1 MAAEPLHPETG
12 GGPRRPLVGLALAAA
27 AGAALGLACPLSI
40 WLWLA
45 GAGVGLAAGA
55 WLSRGGLGSLAI
67 HLGALCVFALAG
79 QLQQP
84 AARPQSLARLI
95 PAVPVHI
102 ELVGVVAD
110 EPAAGTDAQGLPQWR
125 MRLAVEGLRV
135 RGDWQTASDFVTLV
149 WAEADPGAQ
158 PALGDRWR
166 ARGLLRA
173 PPAGA
178 RSRTLS
184 VRAVGGDA
192 APVATGVAY
201 PIRRWCERGRAW
213 CGDVLGRGLEDFPRE
228 AGLLRALILGY
239 RQELPPELFQ
249 AFSRTGTL
257 HVIAVSG
264 SHVAIFAG
272 IVVALIKMFG
282 LPRTRWVWVV
292 APALL
297 LYCMSTGLAPSAIRA
312 CIMALVFWSAT
323 LFDRRP
329 DGPSALGVSALL
341 ILAASPGQIQD
352 AGFILSFVAVAGL
365 MIFYPPLRDALARPQ
380 PVDPLTELPPARWL
394 VWLRAGSRATW
405 HLLAASIA
413 AWLVTTP
420 LTMTYFHLFS
430 PSGLLLNLAV
440 IPLAAVV
447 LFAGTLS
454 LLAAPFSDLLVEVV
468 NHAARLVVAGMVAL
482 VNGVDG
488 WPGSHFYVASPPAW
502 VLVGW
507 GAALLA
513 LFFGGARA
521 RRWTMVLLAAAGAW
535 SVRAALVDRS
545 VSGVIWARDETLAG
559 LVDLP
564 GSSEVLLDTGRS
576 YRGLELVQRLR
587 AEGVDRL
594 TAVVVTRARSD
605 AAGGVAAVL
614 REIPVD
620 ALWCAEGDTRSS
632 VFREVLAVAAE
643 RSIPVRRLRA
653 GESGE
658 WPGGVEWTVLGAEA
672 GHLDLRVA
680 RGPAALRWTG
690 SGAGGRGDQP
700 VTAWICADGAT
711 PAATAARV
719 IRPDPDPL
727 AIAPPN
733 TRLLADG
740 AALRWA
746 MADDRTWRA
755 PAPAWTAE

>member
-1 MAAEPLHPETG
+1 MAAEPLHPEAG

-27 AGAALGLACPLSI
+27 AGSLLGLIGSGFAG
-40 WLWLA
+40 LWLGSA
-45 GAGVGLAAGA
+45 LLLLIIGAFA
-55 WLSRGGLGSLAI
+55 RRPGLGCLAL
-67 HLGALCVFALAG
+67 HLGALSVFAFAG
-79 QLQQP
+79 QLQGP

-95 PAVPVHI
+95 PALPVHL
-102 ELVGVVAD
+102 EVVGIVAD

-135 RGDWQTASDFVTLV
+135 RGDWQTAADNLTLV
-149 WAEADPGAQ
+149 WAEADPAVR

-173 PPAGA
+173 PPIGA
-178 RSRTLS
+178 RSRVGSLRS
-184 VRAVGGDA
+184 VGRDA
-192 APVATGVAY
+192 APVAVGVAY

-213 CGDVLGRGLEDFPRE
+213 CGAVLGRGLEDFPRE

-272 IVVALIKMFG
+272 IVVALIKMLG

-297 LYCMSTGLAPSAIRA
+297 IYCMSTGLAPSAIRA

-341 ILAASPGQIQD
+341 ILAADPGQIRD

-365 MIFYPPLRDALARPQ
+365 MIFYPPLRDALTRPR
-380 PVDPLTELPPARWL
+380 PADPLTELPPARWL

-420 LTMTYFHLFS
+420 LTMSYFHLFS

-454 LLAAPFSDLLVEVV
+454 LLAAPLSNLLVEVV
-468 NHAARLVVAGMVAL
+468 NHAARVVVAGMVAL
-482 VNGVDG
+482 VDGVDG
-488 WPGSHFYVASPPAW
+488 WPGSHFYVASPPGW
-502 VLVGW
+502 VLGGW
-507 GAALLA
+507 FLALLA
-513 LFFGGARA
+513 LFFGSAHA
-521 RRWTMVLLAAAGAW
+521 RRWTLLLLAAAGAW
-535 SVRAALVDRS
+535 SVRATLVDRA
-545 VSGVIWARDETLAG
+545 VTGVIWARDDALVG
-559 LVDLP
+559 LVNLP
-564 GSSEVLLDTGRS
+564 GSSEVLLDAGRS

-594 TAVVVTRARSD
+594 AAVVVTRARSD
-605 AAGGVAAVL
+605 AAGGLSAVL

-632 VFREVLAVAAE
+632 VFREVLAAAGE
-643 RSIPVRRLRA
+643 RGIPVRRLRA
-653 GESGE
+653 GESGA
-658 WPGGVEWTVLGAEA
+658 WPGDVEWTVLGAEA
-672 GHLDLRVA
+672 GHLALRIA

-690 SGAGGRGDQP
+690 SGAGGRGDRP
-700 VTAWICADGAT
+700 VTAWISADGAA
-711 PAATAARV
+711 PPATAAQV
-719 IRPDPDPL
+719 VRPDPDPL
-727 AIAPPN
+727 AHAPPA
-733 TRLLADG
+733 TRLLAEG
-740 AALRWA
+740 AALRWTL
-746 MADDRTWRA
+746 ADDRTWRA